1 MNLKPEFDRQSVKV
15 LQINVGKICNMSC
28 THCHVEAGPHRKE
41 TMNSEV
47 YQKVIDLMDIF
58 QPETID
64 ITGGAPEINPAFRPL
79 VMAASERE
87 CKIIDRCNL
96 SVLLIESQH
105 DLIDFLL
112 EHKVHII
119 ASLPCYS
126 KENVDKQRGDGAFR
140 KSILAIQR
148 LNKVGYG
155 LSSDLILD
163 FIYNPAGIHLAP
175 NQDDLEKDYKT
186 KLKNDFGIQFNNL
199 FALHNFP
206 VGRFAKELK
215 QTGQWNHYINLLMQS
230 YNPAT
235 IDGLMCRTQL
245 SIGYDGKIFDC
256 DFHQMEN
263 VSLIQ
268 KEGTPLNV
276 FNLNSLE
283 QVKSKIA
290 WRPHC
295 YGCTAGSGASCSGS
309 IT

>member
-1 MNLKPEFDRQSVKV
+1 MNLGIEFERQSVKV
-15 LQINVGKICNMSC
+15 LQVNVGKICNMSC

-41 TMNSEV
+41 TMQPEV
-47 YQKVIDLMDIF
+47 YQRVIELMDIF
-58 QPETID
+58 QPETVD

-79 VMAASERE
+79 VRAAAERD

-96 SVLLIESQH
+96 SILLVKSQY

-126 KENVDKQRGDGAFR
+126 QENVDKQRGDGTFQ
-140 KSILAIQR
+140 KSIRAIQR
-148 LNKVGYG
+148 LNSVGYG
-155 LSSDLILD
+155 VRSDLILD

-175 NQDDLEKDYKT
+175 NQNDLEKDYKR
-186 KLKNDFGIQFNNL
+186 KLKNDFGIDFNKL
-199 FALHNFP
+199 YALHNFP

-215 QTGQWNHYINLLMQS
+215 KTNQWTPYMRLLKQN

-235 IDGLMCRTQL
+235 LNGLMCRTQL
-245 SIGYDGKIFDC
+245 NIAYDGKIFDC
-256 DFHQMEN
+256 DFHQMED

-268 KEGTPLNV
+268 KNGNPLNV